1 MLCCAVGVGMWGRCA
16 CVGVRIA
23 YPVARTHVID
33 GGCAALPTGS
43 MDLGFDFIHRIPWR
57 PCVTHRLVLAL
68 VVRVPSMLAAMGRF
82 SAGNGGMAAA
92 EQTKPPAIPTAPE
105 VSKPQGRG
113 LHDDPF
119 ERRKQHQHQH
129 QPPRAAASDPLQ
141 AFLQKKRQREQ
152 QTFAVARRPRLTAA
166 ALRADPALTLP
177 THIPIAARLLVMPP
191 GAAATDV
198 DVDVEL
204 TLCEVDMAVYHRDPT
219 SLPTAADLT
228 RRFCA
233 DGTGA
238 GAVVVRRASELAM
251 DASDAHAD
259 ADMGLGPQLLPAG
272 FIFHQTP
279 LQQHRGGGG
288 HRRLGSVLAS
298 VPTNLVHSEP
308 GLLLELLRECEERG
322 LPEAARV
329 EAVRATVLGMG
340 RSRHHQDVF
349 LELGPAM
356 VPHMGVLLAAFP
368 ETPWAFVYHRCVC
381 LSCRGVVWCGVSCCG
396 MCGLGCRS
404 IDHRNAIM
412 ADLQLPYHNRLD
424 MYACRE
430 PVAAAVRAAADEAA
444 RATAELT
451 ATAIKHLQSVRA
463 RVHSGVDIP
472 DLGGDG

>member
-1 MLCCAVGVGMWGRCA
+1 
-16 CVGVRIA
+16 
-23 YPVARTHVID
+23 
-33 GGCAALPTGS
+33 
-43 MDLGFDFIHRIPWR
+43 
-57 PCVTHRLVLAL
+57 
-68 VVRVPSMLAAMGRF
+68 MLAAMGRF
-82 SAGNGGMAAA
+82 SPDDAVVSPT
-92 EQTKPPAIPTAPE
+92 QTQGPATPTPLAPPT
-105 VSKPQGRG
+105 PQS
-113 LHDDPF
+113 LP
-119 ERRKQHQHQH
+119 HQRQAQRQL
-129 QPPRAAASDPLQ
+129 QPQPSQPSSVQ
-141 AFLQKKRQREQ
+141 Q

-177 THIPIAARLLVMPP
+177 THIPIAARLQVMPP

-238 GAVVVRRASELAM
+238 GAVVVRRASELAT
-251 DASDAHAD
+251 DASDGDAD
-259 ADMGLGPQLLPAG
+259 ADIGLGPQLLPAG

-279 LQQHRGGGG
+279 LQQHHGDGG

-329 EAVRATVLGMG
+329 EAVRAAVLGMG

-356 VPHMGVLLAAFP
+356 VPHMGVLRAAFP

-381 LSCRGVVWCGVSCCG
+381 LSCRGVVWCVVLWYVWSWVSVNCG
-396 MCGLGCRS
+396 QE
-404 IDHRNAIM
+404 RN
-412 ADLQLPYHNRLD
+412 H
-424 MYACRE
+424 
-430 PVAAAVRAAADEAA
+430 
-444 RATAELT
+444 
-451 ATAIKHLQSVRA
+451 
-463 RVHSGVDIP
+463 G
-472 DLGGDG
+472 